1 MTTRQR
7 QGEAAL
13 TSSKHWEGI
22 GTTQSAVLRY
32 LRRNHAASRA
42 ELAEGCGVTAAAVSM
57 MTRDLIRRGIIV
69 EGARRP
75 SGRGAPHIDLTL
87 NSAIGY
93 AVGVHAS
100 RFSITLMLLDFT
112 GKRVDEIELRG
123 LYDTFA
129 TARSAIQKGHRA
141 LLERNHI
148 PDTLVIGAGIA
159 MPTRFQ
165 RGVAPLHLA
174 PEVLSWDE
182 PGLFESIQQA
192 LGCQVLIENDAN
204 AAAMGE
210 MALGNAANHE
220 DFLYLYLSEGVGSG
234 IILGRQ
240 RYRGH
245 LGNAGEIGLLLP
257 LDRPRPS
264 FTDLAAWC
272 QHRLGQIPDGR
283 SQDIWQRFLTDNVS
297 VLDEWIERTGPEI
310 ARLGFMLNAVLAP
323 AAIYVGGTLPQ
334 SVRERLAVWLD
345 FSRLDSLKGSR
356 VVQPEICL
364 PDISATDTVAFGAA
378 AMVLH
383 NVAQQD
389 GGDRQGFS

>member
-1 MTTRQR
+1 
-7 QGEAAL
+7 L

-22 GTTQSAVLRY
+22 GSTQSAVLRY
-32 LRRNHAASRA
+32 LRRNDAASRA
-42 ELAEGCGVTAAAVSM
+42 EIADCCGVTAAAVSM
-57 MTRDLIRRGIIV
+57 MTRDLIKRGIII
-69 EGARRP
+69 EGARRS
-75 SGRGAPHIDLTL
+75 SGRGAPHIDLML
-87 NSAIGY
+87 NSSIGY
-93 AVGVHAS
+93 AVGIHAS
-100 RFSITLMLLDFT
+100 RFSVTLMLLDFK
-112 GKRVDEIELRG
+112 GKRVDEIELTG
-123 LYDTFA
+123 HYDTFA
-129 TARSAIQKGHRA
+129 RARSEIQKGHKA

-148 PDTLVIGAGIA
+148 PDHLLIGAGIA

-165 RGVAPLHLA
+165 RGQAPLHLA

-182 PGLFESIQQA
+182 PGLFEAIQQA
-192 LGCQVLIENDAN
+192 LGCPVLIENDAN

-210 MALGNAANHE
+210 MTLGNAANHD
-220 DFLYLYLSEGVGSG
+220 DFIYLYLSEGVGSG
-234 IILGRQ
+234 LILGKQ

-272 QHRLGQIPDGR
+272 KHRLGQIPEGR
-283 SQDIWQRFLTDNVS
+283 AEAVWHHFLSENTA
-297 VLDEWIERTGPEI
+297 VLDEWIARTGPEI

-323 AAIYVGGTLPQ
+323 AAIYLGGTLPQ
-334 SVRERLAVWLD
+334 MVRERLAAWLD
-345 FSRLDSLKGSR
+345 FSTLDTLNGTP

-364 PDISATDTVAFGAA
+364 PDVAATDTVAFGAA

-389 GGDRQGFS
+389 NGHRDGVN

>member
-1 MTTRQR
+1 M
-7 QGEAAL
+7 
-13 TSSKHWEGI
+13 
-22 GTTQSAVLRY
+22 
-32 LRRNHAASRA
+32 
-42 ELAEGCGVTAAAVSM
+42 
-57 MTRDLIRRGIIV
+57 
-69 EGARRP
+69 
-75 SGRGAPHIDLTL
+75 
-87 NSAIGY
+87 
-93 AVGVHAS
+93 
-100 RFSITLMLLDFT
+100 
-112 GKRVDEIELRG
+112 
-123 LYDTFA
+123 
-129 TARSAIQKGHRA
+129 
-141 LLERNHI
+141 
-148 PDTLVIGAGIA
+148 IGAGIA

-192 LGCQVLIENDAN
+192 LGCPVLIENDAN

-272 QHRLGQIPDGR
+272 QHRLGQTPDGR
-283 SQDIWQRFLTDNVS
+283 SQDIWQRFLTENVS

>member
-1 MTTRQR
+1 M
-7 QGEAAL
+7 

-32 LRRNHAASRA
+32 LRRNDSASRA
-42 ELAEGCGVTAAAVSM
+42 EIADCCGVTAAAVSM
-57 MTRDLIRRGIIV
+57 MTRDLIKRGIVV

-93 AVGVHAS
+93 AIGIHAS
-100 RFSITLMLLDFT
+100 RFSITLMLLDFK
-112 GKRVDEIELRG
+112 GKLVDEIELIG
-123 LYDTFA
+123 LYETFA
-129 TARSAIQKGHRA
+129 EARSAMQEGHKT

-148 PDTLVIGAGIA
+148 PHRLLIGAGIA

-165 RGVAPLHLA
+165 RGIAPLHLA
-174 PEVLSWDE
+174 PEVTSWDE
-182 PGLFESIQQA
+182 PGLYESIRQA
-192 LGCQVLIENDAN
+192 LGCPVLIENDAN

-210 MALGNAANHE
+210 MALGNAANHQ
-220 DFLYLYLSEGVGSG
+220 DFVYLYLSEGIGSG
-234 IILGRQ
+234 IILGKQ

-257 LDRPRPS
+257 LERPRPS

-272 QHRLGQIPDGR
+272 KNHLGQIPDGR
-283 SQDIWQRFLTDNVS
+283 SQAVWHRFLSENVS
-297 VLDEWIERTGPEI
+297 VLDGWIERTGPEI

-323 AAIYVGGTLPQ
+323 AAIYLGGTLPQ
-334 SVRERLAVWLD
+334 VVLQRLAVWLD
-345 FSRLDSLKGSR
+345 FSALDTLNGTH

-383 NVAQQD
+383 NVAQPD
-389 GGDRQGFS
+389 AGES